1 MKKAVNKAALEQLY
15 KTKGAE
21 EPEAETNLDANEE
34 AVETPEASTEVTE
47 TPETSGTPEMETKVA
62 GLEAKIIDLEAKIT
76 ELEAAAEEVSRE
88 AEAKD
93 VLITEMQGV
102 LAGQLELRRAALDLA
117 EVDTKEMDAATVL
130 KEFKA
135 ADKLF
140 MKSLPSGE
148 VTPEATTAKP
158 EEEKVFKTIT
168 DRAAAEALGFE

>member
-21 EPEAETNLDANEE
+21 EPEAETNIDANEE
-34 AVETPEASTEVTE
+34 DVGTPEANTEAS
-47 TPETSGTPEMETKVA
+47 ETSETPEMETKITE
-62 GLEAKIIDLEAKIT
+62 LESKITALEAKIT
-76 ELEAAAEEVSRE
+76 ELEGAAEEVSRE

-93 VLITEMQGV
+93 ALITEMRDV

-117 EVDTKEMDAATVL
+117 DVDTKEMDAATVL
-130 KEFKA
+130 KEFKS
-135 ADKLF
+135 ADELF

-148 VTPEATTAKP
+148 VTPEATAEP